1 MGQLAEEIL
10 QHLTTLPNGKVR
22 VTVEIEAEVADGV
35 SSDVQRVID
44 ENYRNLRFR
53 SHGFEE
59 S

>member
-10 QHLTTLPNGKVR
+10 QHLTTLPNGKVK

-44 ENYRNLRFR
+44 ENCRTLRFR